1 MAESMPREEYE
12 RLLFFES
19 AREQAE
25 AEWSENNRDTQ
36 ARLVRGFWALL
47 CCARRTLALCCSLCC
62 GICGATAHP
71 LGFSPLSAS

>member
-1 MAESMPREEYE
+1 MASTGRPARRPPAPERYLGVAVGELSYQMAESMPREEYE

-36 ARLVRGFWALL
+36 ARLVRD
-47 CCARRTLALCCSLCC
+47 C
-62 GICGATAHP
+62 
-71 LGFSPLSAS
+71 

>member
-1 MAESMPREEYE
+1 MASTGRPARRPPAQELYLGVAVGELSYQMAESMPREEYE

-36 ARLVRGFWALL
+36 ARLVRD
-47 CCARRTLALCCSLCC
+47 C
-62 GICGATAHP
+62 
-71 LGFSPLSAS
+71 

>member
-1 MAESMPREEYE
+1 LGVAVGELSYQMAESMPREEYE

-36 ARLVRGFWALL
+36 ARLVRD
-47 CCARRTLALCCSLCC
+47 C
-62 GICGATAHP
+62 
-71 LGFSPLSAS
+71 